1 MSHPPSPALRTRID
15 DYSYQ
20 VAADADPRFWFRL
33 ERESDRDV
41 ITDYFLGSFP
51 RVRAADLLRD
61 CYRVLGLSPRRTIA
75 FTNILSSKL
84 PSDHG
89 QALYD
94 ARDLYLE
101 AGTDLLIGSGAQ
113 RVSDRLEFDLGKY
126 DLILV
131 GE

>member
-1 MSHPPSPALRTRID
+1 MSQPSEPTLRKRID

-20 VAADADPRFWFRL
+20 VASDADPRFWFRL
-33 ERESDRDV
+33 ERKYDRDI

-51 RVRAADLLRD
+51 RERAAALLDD
-61 CYRVLGLSPRRTIA
+61 CYRVLGLSPRRTLV
-75 FTNILSSKL
+75 FRDILSTKGPAAS
-84 PSDHG
+84 G
-89 QALYD
+89 QALDD

-101 AGTDLLIGSGAQ
+101 VGTALLTGSGAR
-113 RVSDRLEFDLGKY
+113 RVSDRLEFNISKY